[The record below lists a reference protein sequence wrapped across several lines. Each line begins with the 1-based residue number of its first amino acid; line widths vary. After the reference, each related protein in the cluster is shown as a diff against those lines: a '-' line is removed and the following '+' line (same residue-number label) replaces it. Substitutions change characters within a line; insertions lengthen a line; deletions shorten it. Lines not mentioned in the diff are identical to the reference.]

1 VTAQGNTVTDEK
13 IIAVLSLS
21 SSAASASLGAL
32 SFVTW
37 PTSYSV
43 RRKGCATPLV
53 PDGPMVSSS
62 SDLSVISPSPGA
74 PLCRGFFLVG
84 FGRRAFPFWLAFPF
98 DLGKMLP
105 FSPSSITSHYAH
117 PGYLQRRNHGLPPA
131 LSTCWIG
138 SSSFL
143 RPTRNLSNERI
154 LLGAPVS
161 QAGASYSNGVM

>member
-84 FGRRAFPFWLAFPF
+84 FGRPWEDAAILAKLDNIPLRTPWLFTTPEPWA
-98 DLGKMLP
+98 
-105 FSPSSITSHYAH
+105 SSRIEYLLDRLLILFEAH
-117 PGYLQRRNHGLPPA
+117 AQPIQ
-131 LSTCWIG
+131 
-138 SSSFL
+138 
-143 RPTRNLSNERI
+143 
-154 LLGAPVS
+154 
-161 QAGASYSNGVM
+161 